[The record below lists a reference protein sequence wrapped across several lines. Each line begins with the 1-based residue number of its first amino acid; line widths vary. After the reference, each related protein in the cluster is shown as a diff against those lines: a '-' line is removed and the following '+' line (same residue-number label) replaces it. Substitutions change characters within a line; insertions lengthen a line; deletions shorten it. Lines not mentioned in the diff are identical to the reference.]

1 MLRRWLVAL
10 VMFLGLGLAVLLS
23 EQPTGSLVGSVELPA
38 GSPPGVVQVI
48 ASGPVSRSIGLTESG
63 PYRLDRLP
71 LGQYQVTVQGAGLE
85 TLPSQVAAQVR
96 EGATARIPTLRP
108 RLLPPSLNLYSTSQV
123 FTSAEKAQL
132 QMRATSLRSVQLQLY
147 RFSLKDVQGSPL
159 LGDLANSGYGSLNP
173 ALQPLLRQE
182 RIRSWQQPLRQE
194 PEGWITQTLDLG
206 ILPPGAYWVEAEGQE
221 SLDASSPLPRSD
233 HWFLVS
239 DLGLIQKKTTTELVV
254 QAVHLRELR
263 PLAGIQLR
271 VIPWEG
277 DPLTATTDADGLA
290 RFTLPVK
297 DNPSVMIYA
306 QGSDPNLQSLSISHA
321 YGWNQDERLYTY
333 TDRPLYRPGQTV
345 YFRALVR
352 DQTTLTPPPV
362 GSRVSLSITAPNGDP
377 LSEQTLT
384 TSAFGS
390 VHGEF
395 QLPEEA
401 PLGSYGLDWQVL
413 GSGGIS
419 REYTSFQV
427 EAYRKPEFE
436 VTVLPSHPW
445 LVRGGSLTVQT
456 EAEYLFGGPVAE
468 AQLHYRVFSSPDWS
482 LRYGLLPRSEAED
495 FFASD
500 IGEEEGYYGG
510 YGRLVAEGDGF
521 TDAKG
526 RAGFRLNRLLQD
538 LNWQEEDSYWGV
550 QEVQQLR
557 IEVEVTDISRRVV
570 TGSARAWVTAA
581 HFALFSEADRHL
593 PAPGESV
600 TYRLQ
605 ARDYNGNPVSTTGE
619 MSLERWRWDPRSS
632 TYQRQNTLLRQAF
645 RVADGEGSVTV
656 NLPADLEPGDYRVR
670 FTAQDPQRHPVQD
683 ISYLW
688 VVQPGSPL
696 QSWGSTQSLEVIPD
710 RQVYQVGEEAQLL
723 IVSPVPD
730 VPVLVG
736 IEGSRLHQ
744 VQVLQ
749 LQGHTATLT
758 LPITG
763 DYRPNIYATATVIG
777 PERRLYQNETILR
790 VSPLDR
796 FLQVELQTDKPSYQ
810 PGETAQIQIR
820 TRDAQGQPV
829 SAEVGLGIVDSAI
842 YLLRPD
848 RTPDIR
854 RFFYGR
860 LYNQV
865 TTTTSFPQQYPGGA
879 DKLANQIR
887 QDFQDTAAWFPALV
901 TDANGLAQVQ
911 VRWPDN
917 LTTWRLTARAATAD
931 TQVGSALSSVLV
943 SKDLLVRLATPR
955 FFRVGDHLTLAAIVQ
970 NRTDQAQRVEV
981 RLEVPGNL
989 QLQGDPRQRLTVAA
1003 QGAERVEW
1011 PVQVLGAGD
1020 TTVRVWAEGSAL
1032 QDALQLQIP
1041 SQPFGALHRF
1051 SQSGQLQDANTL
1063 NLPLEWPSTWVAG
1076 SRNARLEL
1084 ASSPLAALLG
1094 PLDYLVEF
1102 PYGCTE
1108 QTLSRFLPALA
1119 INQATEQL
1127 GLSLGSQT
1135 LERLPSVLR
1144 AGLQRLEGSQNFDGG
1159 WGWWAYDTSHPYL
1172 TSYILQGYHLAQ
1184 TAGYAPKD
1192 WQVQRGL
1199 TYLTEQLAQPQAL
1212 SPDMQAFVAYGLAL
1226 WDPWPLEPVV
1236 PANSSPSLLTVPL
1249 EQLSTF
1255 GLAYRGLSAIQLGQT
1270 SLAQAA
1276 LEQALQRHQADP
1288 QGRWFIPPASTRT
1301 VQERSSYHDMEVAG
1315 PLLQLAAQLQDPRAP
1330 EMATAILQQRQ
1341 NNRWSTTKATAD
1353 ALLGLTAYYQAQ
1365 LRQTPGPGEIL
1376 VLNGATGSPV
1386 GRWQP
1391 SAGNLRQT
1399 IELGETDVENLRS
1412 LRLEKSGSGPLYYS
1426 LTGEAFTPTPTG
1438 PQSQGFTVT
1447 RSYFRLQPQR
1457 QSNGQILYREQP
1469 LPAGDSVQ
1477 TGEMLLGR
1485 LTVTAEQDSH
1495 YVLIEDPLPSGAEIT
1510 SQDPRRFTG
1519 STPEYWWNWFWT
1531 HQENREDRVAFF
1543 STFLE
1548 QGSHEFVYLFRP
1560 EIPGQFQVSPAVAE
1574 EMYDPSRYGQSAS
1587 ASLSVVS

>member
-23 EQPTGSLVGSVELPA
+23 EQPTGSLMGSVELPA

-48 ASGPVSRSIGLTESG
+48 ASGPVSRSATLDDKGQ
-63 PYRLDRLP
+63 YRLDRLP
-71 LGQYQVTVQGAGLE
+71 LGQYQVTLRGAGLE
-85 TLPSQVAAQVR
+85 TLRSEVAAQVR

-108 RLLPPSLNLYSTSQV
+108 QLLPPSLNLYSTSQV
-123 FTSAEKAQL
+123 FTAGEPAQL
-132 QMRATSLRSVQLQLY
+132 NMRATSLRAVQFSLY
-147 RFSLKDVQGSPL
+147 RFSLAEVQGSPL
-159 LGDLANSGYGSLNP
+159 LRDLANAGYGSLNP
-173 ALQPLLRQE
+173 ALDPTLRRE
-182 RIRSWQQPLRQE
+182 RLRSWQQPVQPQ
-194 PEGWITQTLDLG
+194 PEQGWTAQTLDLG
-206 ILPPGAYWVEAEGQE
+206 ILPPGAYWVEAEGREPLGNSE
-221 SLDASSPLPRSD
+221 SLPRSD

-239 DLGLIQKKTTTELVV
+239 DLGLIQKQSATQLVV

-263 PLAGIQLR
+263 PLPGIQLQ
-271 VIPWEG
+271 VFTGEG
-277 DPLTATTDADGLA
+277 DPLTGTTDAEGLA
-290 RFTLPVK
+290 RFTLPAADRTSVLILGQGS
-297 DNPSVMIYA
+297 NPS
-306 QGSDPNLQSLSISHA
+306 LQSLSTSYA
-321 YGWNQDERLYTY
+321 YGFTPSERIYAY

-352 DQTTLTPPPV
+352 DQTTLTPPPPGQAV
-362 GSRVSLSITAPNGDP
+362 QLSITAPNGD
-377 LSEQTLT
+377 LLREQTLT
-384 TSAFGS
+384 TSTFGS

-395 QLPEEA
+395 RLPEEA
-401 PLGSYGLDWQVL
+401 PLGSYGLDWQVSGPA
-413 GSGGIS
+413 GSGS
-419 REYTSFQV
+419 EYTSFQV

-436 VTVLPSHPW
+436 VTVLPSQPW
-445 LVRGGSLTVQT
+445 LVRGGSLAVGI
-456 EAEYLFGGPVAE
+456 EAEYLFGGPVAN
-468 AQLHYRVFSSPDWS
+468 AQVHYRVYSSPDWS

-495 FFASD
+495 YFAND

-510 YGRLVAEGDGF
+510 YGRLVAEGDGL
-521 TDAKG
+521 TDANG
-526 RAGFRLNRLLQD
+526 RADFRLNRLLQD
-538 LNWQEEDSYWGV
+538 LNWEEEGYWGS

-557 IEVEVTDISRRVV
+557 IEVEVTDISRRLV

-581 HFALFSEADRHL
+581 DFALFSEADRHL

-605 ARDYNGNPVSTTGE
+605 ARDYDGKPVSTEGE
-619 MSLERWRWDPRSS
+619 LSLERWRWDPRSN
-632 TYQRQNTLLRQAF
+632 TYQQQSTLLRQSF
-645 RVADGEGSVTV
+645 RIADGEGSVTV

-670 FTAQDPQRHPVQD
+670 LTARDPQRRRVQD
-683 ISYLW
+683 IAYLW

-723 IVSPVPD
+723 IISPVPD
-730 VPVLVG
+730 VSVLVG

-744 VQVLQ
+744 VQVLP

-777 PERRLYQNETILR
+777 PERRLYQNETLLR

-796 FLQVELQTDKPSYQ
+796 FLQVELQTDKPNYQ

-860 LYNQV
+860 IYNQV

-887 QDFQDTAAWFPALV
+887 EDFQDTAAWFPNVL

-955 FFRVGDHLTLAAIVQ
+955 FFQVGDRLTLAAIVQ
-970 NRTDQAQRVEV
+970 NRTDQAQGVEV
-981 RLEVPGNL
+981 RLDVPGNL
-989 QLQGDPRQRLTVAA
+989 QLQAPLRQRLTVAA

-1020 TTVRVWAEGSAL
+1020 TTVRVWAEGSTL

-1041 SQPFGALHRF
+1041 SQPFGAVHRF
-1051 SQSGQLQDANTL
+1051 SQSGQLQDAATL
-1063 NLPLEWPSTWVAG
+1063 NLPLDWPSTWVAG

-1119 INQATEQL
+1119 VNLASEQL
-1127 GLSLGSQT
+1127 GLSLRSQT
-1135 LERLPSVLR
+1135 LERLPRVLQ

-1159 WGWWAYDTSHPYL
+1159 WGWWAYDTSNPYL

-1184 TAGYAPKD
+1184 AAGYTLKD

-1212 SPDMQAFVAYGLAL
+1212 SPDMQAFVAHGLVL
-1226 WDPWPLEPVV
+1226 WDP
-1236 PANSSPSLLTVPL
+1236 SSPSLLTTPPP

-1255 GLAYRGLSAIQLGQT
+1255 GLAYRGLTALQLGQT
-1270 SLAQAA
+1270 PLAQAA
-1276 LEQALQRHQADP
+1276 LDQALQRHQTDP
-1288 QGRWFIPPASTRT
+1288 QGRWFIPQAHVRT
-1301 VQERSSYHDMEVAG
+1301 AQERSSYHDMEVAG
-1315 PLLQLAAQLQDPRAP
+1315 PLLQLATQLQDPRAA
-1330 EMATAILQQRQ
+1330 EIAAAILNQQQ

-1353 ALLGLTAYYQAQ
+1353 ALLGLIPYYQAQ
-1365 LRQTPGPGEIL
+1365 FRQNPSPGE
-1376 VLNGATGSPV
+1376 VFVFNGESRSLV

-1391 SAGNLRQT
+1391 STPDPRQV
-1399 IELGETDVENLRS
+1399 IALADADVENLRS
-1412 LRLEKSGSGPLYYS
+1412 LRLEKTGPGPLYYS
-1426 LTGEAFTPTPTG
+1426 LTGSAFTPTPAG
-1438 PQSQGFTVT
+1438 PQSQGFTVS
-1447 RSYFRLQPQR
+1447 RRYFRLQPQP
-1457 QSNGQILYREQP
+1457 QAHGQILYREQP
-1469 LPAGDSVQ
+1469 LQPQDSVQ
-1477 TGEMLLGR
+1477 AGEMVLGR
-1485 LTVTAEQDSH
+1485 LIVEAERDSH
-1495 YVLIEDPLPSGAEIT
+1495 YVLIEDPLPSGVEIA
-1510 SQDPRRFTG
+1510 SQDPRLLTG
-1519 STPEYWWNWFWT
+1519 SVRVSGTESLPDYWWDWFWT
-1531 HQENREDRVAFF
+1531 HQENRDDRVAFF
-1543 STFLE
+1543 STELSK
-1548 QGSHEFVYLFRP
+1548 GRHELVYLFRP

-1587 ASLSVVS
+1587 TSLSVVP